1 MSEVEGT
8 RTQILRGP
16 WWLMLITGIAAV
28 VLGIFLIM
36 APVRTTVA
44 LVQILGIYW
53 LITGVFSLVSI
64 IVDRSNWVWKLFS
77 GILSIVAGI
86 FIMLLPLWV
95 TEGAVIFLTS
105 LLFVAAGVGILGGS
119 ALLIVA
125 FFEKNWGVGILAVLG
140 IIFGIVMFL
149 NPLIAA
155 VALRLA
161 LGGLAILGGIAAIVS
176 PFSNRKRPAMAAS
189 TGG

>member
-77 GILSIVAGI
+77 GVLSIVAGI

-155 VALRLA
+155 VTLRLA
-161 LGGLAILGGIAAIVS
+161 LGGLVILGGIAAIVS
-176 PFSNRKRPAMAAS
+176 SFSNRKRPAMAAS